1 MPAVVDDGSKRR
13 SRAGALIE
21 LARIRAGLT
30 QVELARRA
38 RTSQTAIS
46 AYESGGKVPSLAT
59 LERVVTAAGFDLR
72 MSLAPAD
79 DHDES
84 LARYLATLPEGARAK
99 FDREQQA
106 RTPSTRKPAAVR
118 RRAAQESA

>member
-1 MPAVVDDGSKRR
+1 MQRAAKKGPGQR

-21 LARIRAGLT
+21 LARIRASLS

-46 AYESGGKVPSLAT
+46 AYESGAKAPSLET
-59 LERVVTAAGFDLR
+59 LERILGAAGFDLR
-72 MSLAPAD
+72 MSLAPAE

-84 LARYLATLPEGARAK
+84 LARYLATLPASTRAK
-99 FDREQQA
+99 FEREQRA
-106 RTPSTRKPAAVR
+106 RVAKPGKPVGSR
-118 RRAAQESA
+118 RRSVRDSA